1 MAGNHEKAH
10 KEKDLYCYSDCFSGV
25 RRGPVSYTH
34 LLVDFFTGVKNKA
47 CCCKNKV
54 INDEYSDFADV

>member
-1 MAGNHEKAH
+1 MKAY
-10 KEKDLYCYSDCFSGV
+10 KCVLSIIGAIVVIAAAAAAVVVFKDQ
-25 RRGPVSYTH
+25 
-34 LLVDFFTGVKNKA
+34 LVDFFTGVKNKA